1 MALVAG
7 KAAAVTAVVLA
18 TAGTMG
24 AVGVLAAPAGGLLCV
39 AEGGA
44 CVVIGEIAVEA
55 AVAAAS
61 TAGSLES
68 A

>member
-1 MALVAG
+1 VALVAG

-24 AVGVLAAPAGGLLCV
+24 AVGVLAAPAGGLLCA

-44 CVVIGEIAVEA
+44 CVVVGEIVVEA
-55 AVAAAS
+55 AVATAS
-61 TAGSLES
+61 TAGQIE
-68 A
+68 AA